1 MTSLTTLVLLAFFFA
16 APPPTSLD
24 QVKAEPNLEKRSRAA
39 MDFAAVSEK
48 NAKAKYAGGE
58 LDPTIAELKTMLES
72 IELARATLISS
83 GRTPGRN
90 PGSYKYAEQKSQDLL
105 IRLSDLE
112 QRMDDEERQS
122 MISIRT
128 RVQEIHDEWFE
139 GIMERKK

>member
-48 NAKAKYAGGE
+48 NAEAKYAGGE